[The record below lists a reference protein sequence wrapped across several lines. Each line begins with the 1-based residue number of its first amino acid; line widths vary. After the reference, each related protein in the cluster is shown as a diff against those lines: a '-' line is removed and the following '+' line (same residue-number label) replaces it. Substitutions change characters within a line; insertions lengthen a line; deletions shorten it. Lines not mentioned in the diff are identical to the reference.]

1 MNSMR
6 RLLNEG
12 RSAHLFGPGLMVL
25 GLMVLAV
32 FVAGCQQQTDD
43 PTAPT
48 TNETTAEATTEPT
61 PAVTDETVSAAGGGL
76 PSSSECAP
84 GETDSLP
91 DGLWFGYVVDA
102 DSSSVEFDLACWFS
116 GEAAIVAAAEDGEEE
131 EPPNDYYIRNQND
144 RVRAVPV
151 ASGAEVEWLP
161 NAGDPQTATMA
172 TVDEWLAG
180 RAERQITLGVWLT
193 VGSGEVTSIVE
204 QYVP

>member
-48 TNETTAEATTEPT
+48 TNDTTAAATTEPS
-61 PAVTDETVSAAGGGL
+61 PVATDETVTILGREL
-76 PSSSECAP
+76 PSVSECAP
-84 GETDSLP
+84 GETNGLP
-91 DGLWFGYVVDA
+91 DGLWFGFIADA
-102 DSSSVEFDLACWFS
+102 DSSGVEFDLACWFV
-116 GEAAIVAAAEDGEEE
+116 GDPAVVAAAEDGEEE
-131 EPPNDYYIRNQND
+131 PPNDFYIRNQND
-144 RVRAVPV
+144 LVRTIPL
-151 ASGAEVEWLP
+151 ASNAEIEWLP
-161 NAGDPQTATMA
+161 NPGDPQTATMA

-180 RAERQITLGVWLT
+180 RTERQTTLGVWLT
-193 VGSGEVTSIVE
+193 VESGEVTSIVE